1 MDPHRLGSIK
11 SISPL
16 PLIQALPQALPLPHH
31 SHIDTPDVEAIAT
44 PHSRSPDNSARMA
57 PSPSVFDEDFWQQ
70 YLENYRSMS
79 VGESHGCLPVNP
91 KKYHHYSSAVTTVR
105 SYFDQLGLPVP
116 SHTETCAVLK
126 SPFVNG
132 DVVKAFHFIRF
143 FQSANEGYFLTNSP
157 IDKRGHAITY
167 QGAENW
173 ENVMCYLDALLFA
186 MFANME
192 AFEPIL
198 FISNAH
204 INSPNKR
211 LVDQLSALLRV
222 YTTLLRSGNLITT
235 DVTIQICETLTKLGF
250 IEATSHTQQ
259 DSAALFVFLT
269 EMLQMPLL
277 TFKIDI
283 KHGGKFSKEDDQKI
297 SKERL
302 LFVSI
307 PEDTS
312 SSREASQSRAVED
325 DTLSPSPNTS
335 PPPPDSEVA
344 IAEVTEELGRVATRS
359 DSDEEPEEIL
369 LEECLE
375 HYFNNSISVKRE
387 LERRATSDR
396 IEVIEGVIPTSS
408 SSMKSQ
414 PSRSSLFK
422 EPIRGELPRTRS
434 STLSIWSESP
444 AAPNSTTTHQSSN
457 DDTSTIRGR
466 ATSLHEVSLPAW
478 MFLRLLPFYTDDNDT
493 DGTAKNSKEFV
504 NRRPILPICL
514 KRYEYDVGTSTANRS
529 KRRVVI
535 PPVINLP
542 QFVAEDDN
550 YDMNNYK
557 LILESAVCHRG
568 TSISSGHFVAATRRD
583 NNNTSLTLEEGYS
596 AKWLLFDD
604 MNKKHRIKEKT
615 FKEIFDNEWP
625 YILFY
630 RLVSPD
636 DPSEERIESHLPI
649 VRPHG
654 SKSNYWSD
662 LSPITSGPQSG
673 TSPHLAVAND
683 EPKRRESSA
692 SNSSIPL
699 PDIAPTDPSFVDVRN
714 RYYWYVPDKDH
725 NYYKELPRIGVS
737 GDSEITMSPQFRRN
751 SQWSGE
757 HKVMSINTIPDISLN
772 APSYP
777 AATPTTVSAPAIT
790 TSHAPHSARVH
801 HSKPDTG
808 DDYGLRERQG
818 FLGRSKSKKV
828 TRQSRRRRDK
838 YRDEKCVLM

>member
-16 PLIQALPQALPLPHH
+16 PLIQALPLPHH
-31 SHIDTPDVEAIAT
+31 GHSDPHDGDATAT
-44 PHSRSPDNSARMA
+44 PHSRPPDTSATMA
-57 PSPSVFDEDFWQQ
+57 PSSSVFDEDFWRQ
-70 YLENYRSMS
+70 YLDNYRLML

-91 KKYHHYSSAVTTVR
+91 KKYHHYSLSVTTVR
-105 SYFDQLGLPVP
+105 LYFDQLGLPVP
-116 SHTETCAVLK
+116 SHTETCAILK
-126 SPFVNG
+126 LPFVDG

-143 FQSANEGYFLTNSP
+143 FQLASEGYFLTNSP
-157 IDKRGHAITY
+157 IDKRGNAIIY

-204 INSPNKR
+204 VNSPNKK
-211 LVDQLSALLRV
+211 LVDQLSGLLRV
-222 YTTLLRSGNLITT
+222 YTTLLRLGNLITT
-235 DVTIQICETLTKLGF
+235 DVTIQICEILTKLGF
-250 IEATSHTQQ
+250 TEATSHTQQ
-259 DSAALFVFLT
+259 DLAALFVFLT
-269 EMLQMPLL
+269 EILHMPLL

-302 LFVSI
+302 LFVLI
-307 PEDTS
+307 PEDNSPLRETS
-312 SSREASQSRAVED
+312 VPRIADEKAV
-325 DTLSPSPNTS
+325 TPSPNTS
-335 PPPPDSEVA
+335 PPPPPLDADAEA
-344 IAEVTEELGRVATRS
+344 PITEVTEELGRVSTRS
-359 DSDEEPEEIL
+359 ESDEEPDEIL

-387 LERRATSDR
+387 LERRATTDR
-396 IEVIEGVIPTSS
+396 IEVIEGVAPTSS
-408 SSMKSQ
+408 LSMKLQ
-414 PSRSSLFK
+414 PSRSSIFK

-434 STLSIWSESP
+434 LTLSIWLESP
-444 AAPNSTTTHQSSN
+444 AAPTSSTTGPIYN
-457 DDTSTIRGR
+457 DDALTIRGR
-466 ATSLHEVSLPAW
+466 ATLIHEVSLPAW

-514 KRYEYDVGTSTANRS
+514 KRYEYDVGTSTANRL

-557 LILESAVCHRG
+557 LILELAVCHRG
-568 TSISSGHFVAATRRD
+568 TLISSGHFVAATRRD
-583 NNNTSLTLEEGYS
+583 NNNTSLTLEEGYL

-615 FKEIFDNEWP
+615 FKEIFDVEWP

-630 RLVSPD
+630 RLVLPD
-636 DPSEERIESHLPI
+636 DPLEERIELHLPI

-654 SKSNYWSD
+654 SKSKYWSD
-662 LSPITSGPQSG
+662 LSPILLGPQLSS
-673 TSPHLAVAND
+673 TSLLAVAND
-683 EPKRRESSA
+683 QPSRRESLA
-692 SNSSIPL
+692 SNSSIPM
-699 PDIAPTDPSFVDVRN
+699 PDIPPTDPSFVDVRN

-725 NYYKELPRIGVS
+725 NYYKELPRIGAS
-737 GDSEITMSPQFRRN
+737 GDSEVTMSPQFRRN
-751 SQWSGE
+751 SQWSGD
-757 HKVMSINTIPDISLN
+757 HKMISTNTIPDINLN
-772 APSYP
+772 TPRHP
-777 AATPTTVSAPAIT
+777 AATLTTVSAPAASTQT
-790 TSHAPHSARVH
+790 TSNQNH
-801 HSKPDTG
+801 HSKVEMV
-808 DDYGLRERQG
+808 DDNGMRERQG
-818 FLGRSKSKKV
+818 FLGRSKLKKA
-828 TRQSRRRRDK
+828 SRLLRRKRDK
-838 YRDEKCVLM
+838 YRDEKCTIM